1 MQHMDFLI
9 SQEALQEARNITDN
23 KRWKIDYSVLPLEGE
38 LVSDFFVL
46 ESADI
51 ASALQ
56 SGQAALAVKYPPET
70 VREVVIWDIGMM
82 NHNAFTK
89 DNVEAILDIPADE
102 EWRIYSLID
111 DENLFVE
118 CETGDSPEP
127 DKVRVNLCGV
137 KQHIDILKSL
147 FKE

>member
-1 MQHMDFLI
+1 M
-9 SQEALQEARNITDN
+9 
-23 KRWKIDYSVLPLEGE
+23 EGE
-38 LVSDFFVL
+38 LVSDSFVL

-56 SGQAALAVKYPPET
+56 SGQAALAVKYPPKT

-102 EWRIYSLID
+102 E
-111 DENLFVE
+111 
-118 CETGDSPEP
+118 
-127 DKVRVNLCGV
+127 
-137 KQHIDILKSL
+137 
-147 FKE
+147 